1 MAAKKKPKNYLK
13 IAEIGLVILAALAAI
28 VKVFGI
34 KKKKK

>member
-13 IAEIGLVILAALAAI
+13 IAEIGLVILAAIAAVI
-28 VKVFGI
+28 KVFGF